1 MPACAAGS
9 CTVKAYSLVKSMHTI
24 FLIIK
29 REYLVRVRKR
39 SFVIMTILGPLLIFA
54 FYAIIGWAAVSSI
67 DQKKVA
73 VVDESGRFTNQ
84 FKNDDETTYSYEKQP
99 LSVAKKSFVKQGYD
113 ALVFIPKDV
122 IEKPKTVQI
131 FAQKSVSLDL
141 QNNIERAIGKEI
153 ETIKLGEAGITQKVI
168 EDAKVNVD
176 AQTINLSDAGEKNSN
191 AIATTIIGYFC
202 AFLIYISVFIY
213 GTQVMRGVM
222 EEKTNRIVEVIISS
236 VKPFQLMLGKI
247 IGVALVGLTQFLLW
261 ITLTIGLFTIGGTIM
276 GDKVD
281 RGRQAMQTSGAAG
294 AMAQGPASAEVKKTQ
309 ESAVTSV
316 MRAIDTLNIPLI
328 VACFLFYFLGGY
340 LIYSALFGAIGAAVD
355 NETETQQFMFPI
367 TLPIIGAIAVAQF
380 VIRDPDGPLAFWTS
394 IFPLTSP
401 VVMMV
406 RVPFGVP
413 GWELALSMVL
423 LILGFMG
430 TTWLA
435 ARIYRVGI
443 LMYGKKV
450 SYKELSKWVFY
461 KG

>member
-1 MPACAAGS
+1 MN
-9 CTVKAYSLVKSMHTI
+9 TI

-39 SFVIMTILGPLLIFA
+39 SFIVMTILGPLLIFG
-54 FYAIIGWAAVSSI
+54 FYAIIGWAAVSSVN
-67 DQKKVA
+67 QKKVA
-73 VVDESGRFTNQ
+73 VIDESGRFVNQ
-84 FKNDDETTYSYEKQP
+84 FKSDDETVYSYPKQP
-99 LSVAKKSFVKQGYD
+99 LAAAKKSFVKEGYD
-113 ALVFIPKDV
+113 ALVFIPKNV
-122 IEKPKTVQI
+122 IEQPKTVQI
-131 FAQKSVSLDL
+131 FAEKSVSISL
-141 QNNIERAIGKEI
+141 QSNIERDISKQI
-153 ETIKLGEAGITQKVI
+153 ETYKLSQAGITQKI
-168 EDAKVNVD
+168 IQDAKVNVD
-176 AQTINLSDAGEKNSN
+176 AQTYNLSDGDEKNSN
-191 AIATTIIGYFC
+191 ALAMSIIGYFC

-247 IGVALVGLTQFLLW
+247 IGVALVGLTQFMLW
-261 ITLTIGLFTIGGTIM
+261 ILLTVSLFSVGGALV
-276 GDKVD
+276 GDKAEK
-281 RGRQAMQTSGAAG
+281 GRQAMQTSGNIAQSSPAVDTSKMQQG
-294 AMAQGPASAEVKKTQ
+294 AVA
-309 ESAVTSV
+309 SV
-316 MRAIDTLNIPLI
+316 MQAIETLNIPLI

-380 VIRDPDGPLAFWTS
+380 VIRDPDGQLAFWTS

-423 LILGFMG
+423 LVLGFMG

>member
-1 MPACAAGS
+1 MN
-9 CTVKAYSLVKSMHTI
+9 TI

-54 FYAIIGWAAVSSI
+54 FYAVIGWAAISSI
-67 DQKKVA
+67 NQKKVA
-73 VVDESGRFTNQ
+73 VIDESGRFANQ
-84 FKNDDETTYSYEKQP
+84 FKDTKETTYSYLKQP
-99 LSVAKKSFVKQGYD
+99 LAQAKKQFAKSGYD
-113 ALVFIPKDV
+113 ALVFIPTNV
-122 IEKPKTVQI
+122 IEQPKTVQI
-131 FAQKSVSLDL
+131 FAEKSVSLDL
-141 QNNIERAIGKEI
+141 QNNIERAISKEI
-153 ETIKLGEAGITQKVI
+153 ETIKLNQAGITRKII

-176 AQTINLSDAGEKNSN
+176 AQTFSLRDSGEQNSS
-191 AIATTIIGYFC
+191 AIATSIIGYVC

-236 VKPFQLMLGKI
+236 VKPFQLMMGKI
-247 IGVALVGLTQFLLW
+247 IGVALVGLTQFMLW
-261 ITLTIGLFTIGGTIM
+261 ILLTVGLFTVGGQVF

-281 RGRQAMQTSGAAG
+281 RGRAAMQTSAAAGQGAA
-294 AMAQGPASAEVKKTQ
+294 AAPEVRQAQQG
-309 ESAVTSV
+309 V
-316 MRAIDTLNIPLI
+316 MNNVLRAIETLNIPLI

-340 LIYSALFGAIGAAVD
+340 LLYSALFGAIGAAVD

-380 VIRDPDGPLAFWTS
+380 VIREPDGALAFWTS
-394 IFPLTSP
+394 MIPFTSP
-401 VVMMV
+401 VIMMV

-413 GWELALSMVL
+413 GWELALSMFL
-423 LILGFMG
+423 LAIGFAG

-450 SYKELSKWVFY
+450 TYKELSKWVFY
-461 KG
+461 KA